1 VPEPAR
7 ESGILHR
14 GLDRLFAALLLFI
27 PVSLGCRLL
36 GAPAGVVFVTAAAA
50 LVPLARFLGR
60 ATSDL
65 ALRANDTV
73 AALLAATFGNLIEL
87 VIAGLALRA
96 GLVDVVK
103 ASIVGSIMGNI
114 LLLMGLAML
123 FGGLR
128 YRDQTFNRESAGVS
142 STMLIISV
150 TGLSMPTIFL
160 KTSPQ
165 FAERHLPA
173 LSAIVCVVLA
183 ITYVCGLLFAFRTHR
198 HLFDVTDE
206 MREAR
211 EQPVWS
217 VRRAATILA
226 LATLAAAVEAE
237 MLVAVIEPAGKA
249 LGLGHLFI
257 GVVIIAVVTNV
268 AEKTTAILYALRND
282 VNLAIE
288 IGTSSAIQIALF
300 VVPILVV
307 VGALVGTPF
316 TLEFTLLEV
325 AAMMFAVMIVN
336 YLSADGRCNWLEGVQ
351 LLAVYA
357 VLAAGFFLAG

>member
-1 VPEPAR
+1 VPDTAR
-7 ESGILHR
+7 ESATRPR
-14 GLDRLFAALLLFI
+14 GLDRLFQALLLLI
-27 PVSLGCRLL
+27 PVAFSCRLL
-36 GAPAGVVFVTAAAA
+36 GAPPAVVFVVSA
-50 LVPLARFLGR
+50 LALAPLAHFLGR

-87 VIAGLALRA
+87 VIAGLALHE

-114 LLLMGLAML
+114 LLLMGLSML
-123 FGGLR
+123 AGGLR

-165 FAERHLPA
+165 FAERGLPL
-173 LSAIVCVVLA
+173 LSVIVCVVLA
-183 ITYVCGLLFAFRTHR
+183 VTYVCGLLFAFKTHR

-211 EQPVWS
+211 EQPQWS
-217 VRRAATILA
+217 VRVAGTILG
-226 LATLAAAVEAE
+226 LATLAAAVLAE
-237 MLVAVIEPAGKA
+237 MLVAVIEPAGHA
-249 LGLGHLFI
+249 LGLGQVFI
-257 GVVIIAVVTNV
+257 GVVIIAIVTNV
-268 AEKTTAILYALRND
+268 AEKTTAILYALRNN

-351 LLAVYA
+351 LLAVYT
-357 VLAAGFFLAG
+357 VLAAGFFLSG